1 MCAQKGREVN
11 LHKDLRLIYGAA
23 FFRSLGIG
31 LMGVVLGIFLAREG
45 FPAFHIG
52 LIVGSGL
59 AGSAVGT
66 LFTSLRADRLGRR
79 KTLMMLSLLGALGGV
94 GLAMSSSFVGMLL
107 LAFCGMLN
115 SMGSDR
121 GAAFALEQAVIPQG
135 IPAHRRTA
143 ALSWYN
149 LVLDLGH
156 ALGALMGTL
165 PAVLPLWS
173 SFNLSQAYKLTFLIY
188 SGCYLLSAIPYF
200 FLSPEIEA
208 KPTDKPLKLSTES
221 KGIVTRLAM
230 LSGLDSF
237 GGGFLTDALFAYW
250 FFRRFGVSE
259 ATLGPLFFAAHA
271 LNSISYL
278 AAAKLA
284 RRIGLV
290 NTMVFTHIPS
300 SLFLIVVPFAPS
312 FPWAAALFLARES
325 LVEMDVPTRQSY
337 IAAVVRPEERTLASG
352 VTNLTRNVSW
362 AVAPSVA
369 GYLMQHLSL
378 AAPLFLGG
386 GAKIL
391 YDILLYAAF
400 RRLKP
405 EEEKS
410 AGAVTCVSG

>member
-1 MCAQKGREVN
+1 M
-11 LHKDLRLIYGAA
+11 YTAA
-23 FFRSLGIG
+23 LFRSLGIG
-31 LMGVVLGIFLAREG
+31 LMGVVLGIYLAREG
-45 FPAFHIG
+45 FQAFHIG
-52 LIVGSGL
+52 LVVGSGL

-66 LFTSLRADRLGRR
+66 LFTSLRADQLGRR
-79 KTLMMLSLLGALGGV
+79 KTLMVLSLLGALGGA
-94 GLAMSSSFVGMLL
+94 GLAMNSSFLGLLL

-121 GAAFALEQAVIPQG
+121 GAAFALEQAVIPQN
-135 IPAHRRTA
+135 IPANRRTA

-165 PAVLPLWS
+165 PAILPLWS
-173 SFNLSQAYKLTFLIY
+173 SFSLSQAYKLTFLIY

-200 FLSPEIEA
+200 FLSPEIEIRSTG
-208 KPTDKPLKLSTES
+208 KPVKLTSQS

-271 LNSISYL
+271 LNAISYL

-284 RRIGLV
+284 GRIGLV
-290 NTMVFTHIPS
+290 KTMVFTHIPS
-300 SLFLIVVPFAPS
+300 SVFLMAVPFAPS
-312 FPWAAALFLARES
+312 FQWAAALFLARES

-337 IAAVVRPEERTLASG
+337 VAAVVQPEERTLASG

-378 AAPLFLGG
+378 AAPLLLGG
-386 GAKIL
+386 GIKIM
-391 YDILLYAAF
+391 YDVLLYAAF
-400 RRLKP
+400 RKLKP